1 MSLTVI
7 FDLPTSFMLGMI
19 VPLVC
24 PRGISA
30 AKSLLLNR
38 YFLATVLVEIFL
50 FIPLG
55 GYLISF
61 YPAWSLTYFF
71 NPPDWPLEKQQLLA
85 GSVLG
90 GYLLANIAGFAL
102 AARLTRSGRAK
113 TAWIVLAGVAVALG
127 IFSLVTLKQLT
138 LVGTYADWTAVPRAA
153 IPIWTHR
160 IGWIIGLDGLL
171 MGVVLLLTLR
181 EFRRQE

>member
-1 MSLTVI
+1 
-7 FDLPTSFMLGMI
+7 MLGMI
-19 VPLVC
+19 VPLIC
-24 PRGISA
+24 PRGIGA
-30 AKSLLLNR
+30 ANSSLLNR

-61 YPAWSLTYFF
+61 YPAWSLAYFS
-71 NPPDWPLEKQQLLA
+71 NPADWPLEKQQLLA

-90 GYLLANIAGFAL
+90 GYLLCNIGGFAL
-102 AARLTRSGRAK
+102 AARLVRSGRAQ
-113 TAWIVLAGVAVALG
+113 TGWIALAGVAAALA
-127 IFSLVTLKQLT
+127 IFSLITLKQLT
-138 LVGTYADWTAVPRAA
+138 LVGAFADWTAVPRTAV
-153 IPIWTHR
+153 PIWTHR